1 MADFLAA
8 LCDSDPS
15 NPFPLWQNGSVGY
28 CFTQLVLNVVPH
40 AALAF
45 ASACY
50 LNTPRSRWQNFAWS
64 WECRIIISFVMLAL
78 FLIDVVAIIFF
89 PNLNTLWLEVLV
101 DSVAVVAW
109 LVHGLAMIALSRS
122 QYGRSLGPTVLMIFA
137 ILPAPALIIILV
149 ADCQNG
155 QVTCSEYLSSWL
167 RFILISAELSLLLAY
182 IVVLVASHSRRDEQ
196 GSEREPL
203 LQGVSTG
210 PEEQI
215 AAEEGTSWVSRLFYF
230 WMNPLMK
237 QGYNRQIAQP
247 NNVYQ
252 LPPKLRTETIEE
264 LYRKCWQRCALIAS
278 KKETKQPGQK
288 PQPDRSRSP
297 HGNSWSDR
305 RWSGASQ
312 EESTPANKDTEVRL
326 LSVLHKAFGFRY
338 YSLGIL
344 KFMGNMLGFAGPLLL
359 NLLVSFMESGTK
371 QMTKGIWYTL
381 GLFLSTFAGAA
392 ILNQF
397 NYQVMMVGMSVRAAL
412 ISAIYRKALR
422 VNATTLSRFSV
433 GEIVNF
439 MSTDTDRIVNFF
451 PSFHE
456 VWSLPFQFSITL
468 YLLYQ
473 QVGVAF
479 LGGLILGLLL
489 VPINKI
495 IANIIMENNKKM
507 LGHKDSR
514 VMLMTEVLFGMRI
527 IKFYTWE
534 DHFIEKVDNY
544 RKKELH
550 HLRIIKY
557 LDAVCVYMWAALPV
571 VISIVTFV
579 TYTLMGHQLTAAKV
593 FTALALVGMLIM
605 PLNNFPWV
613 LNGILQAK
621 VSLDRIQRF
630 LLLSDQDLR
639 TYYRAGRPDDPN
651 SAIELHNATF
661 SWKPSETSDDQSNG
675 NGETEQDSS
684 LMLLN
689 LNLMLT
695 KGQLIGI
702 VGKVGCGKSSLLAA
716 IMGELNRLEGEV
728 YISTQ
733 VEGFGLAAQESWI
746 QFATIRENILF
757 GNQFDAKRYREV
769 IEACALLED
778 LEVLP
783 NGDQTSVGESGVT
796 LSGGQKARIA
806 LARAVYMDKDVY
818 LLDDPLAAVDA
829 DVANRLMKNCI
840 LGSLKNKTVILCTH
854 RTEFLEEADMVVMME
869 NGRIVKTGTPEEVL
883 KTEEENAK
891 TKKKSKKK
899 AAAKE
904 KGPEVDEK
912 EMEEEQ
918 KEPAEETMEVQLEAR
933 EDEDEEK
940 KVGTVALNVYRSYW
954 LSIGR
959 WLAFLILFSM
969 FLMQATRNLS
979 DWWLSHWI
987 SHLQNKNGSIPS
999 NHSTWDYSRQKMRFI
1014 RSLSIQ
1020 ELSPDVKL
1028 FLIIF
1033 GGIAAANTAF
1043 TAVRAF
1049 LFACGAIHAAVVIH
1063 NKLLLR
1069 VMKATT
1075 SFLDTTP
1082 IGRIVN
1088 RFSTDLYSVDD
1099 TLPFILNIFLATLY
1113 GLLGMVLM
1121 ISYSLPWI
1129 MLILVPLGI
1138 IYFYLQRYYRFT
1150 SRELKRLTA
1159 ITLSPIYTQFSETLK
1174 GLTTVRASRAIVR
1187 FEKENS
1193 RRLELNQR
1201 CLYAANTA
1209 MQWLD
1214 IRLQM
1219 IAVTVVTSIAVIAV
1233 IEHSLSRGSPGLVG
1247 LALSYALSITN
1258 LLSGAISS
1266 FTQTETQMVSVER
1279 LDEYTTEIP
1288 SEPQDDSVEVS
1299 STWPQRGLILFQ
1311 DVVLVYRPGL
1321 PTVLNGINVKIN
1333 PGEKV
1338 GIVGRTGSG
1347 KSSLFLA
1354 LFRMVELT
1362 EGQIFIDSVDTR
1374 TVSLLELRSR
1384 MAIIPQDPFLFSGT
1398 VRENLDPLTHHT
1410 DQELW
1415 DVLHQCHLLEV
1426 THRMGGL
1433 NAELGERGKNLS
1445 IGQKQLMCLARA
1457 LLTKSKILC
1466 IDEAT
1471 ASVDQKTDQLL
1482 QETIRRQFAEKTVLT
1497 IAHRINTIMDSDRV
1511 LVMDAGTLKEFDSP
1525 DVLSED
1531 RDSYFYHLIHSDEL

>member
-8 LCDSDPS
+8 FCDSDPS
-15 NPFPLWQNGSVGY
+15 NPFPLWENGTVGY

-50 LNTPRSRWQNFAWS
+50 LNTPRSRWQNFTWS
-64 WECRIIISFVMLAL
+64 WESRIIISFVMLAL
-78 FLIDVVAIIFF
+78 FLIDVLAIIFF
-89 PNLNTLWLEVLV
+89 PNLKTLWLEVLV
-101 DSVAVVAW
+101 DSVSVIAW

-137 ILPAPALIIILV
+137 VLPAPAFIIILV
-149 ADCQNG
+149 ADCQTG
-155 QVTCSEYLSSWL
+155 QITCSEYLSSWL
-167 RFILISAELSLLLAY
+167 RFILISAELSLLIGY
-182 IVVLVASHSRRDEQ
+182 IVVLVASHSRREEQ

-203 LQGVSTG
+203 LQGQSTE

-215 AAEEGTSWVSRLFYF
+215 AAEEGTSWVSRLFYY
-230 WMNPLMK
+230 WMNPLLK
-237 QGYNRQIAQP
+237 QGYNRQITQP
-247 NNVYQ
+247 DHVYQ
-252 LPPKLRTETIEE
+252 LPPKLRTQTIEE
-264 LYRKCWQRCALIAS
+264 LFQKSLQICKLREAS
-278 KKETKQPGQK
+278 KKGSKQAGQK
-288 PQPDRSRSP
+288 SKPDQVQSP
-297 HGNSWSDR
+297 RRNSWRDR
-305 RWSGASQ
+305 RPSAKIQ
-312 EESTPANKDTEVRL
+312 EETTQANQDTEIP
-326 LSVLHKAFGFRY
+326 LSAVLHKAFGFRY

-344 KFMGNMLGFAGPLLL
+344 KFTGNMLGCAGPLLL
-359 NLLVSFMESGTK
+359 NLLVNFMESGTK
-371 QMTKGIWYTL
+371 QINKGIWYTL
-381 GLFLSTFAGAA
+381 GLFLSTFIGA
-392 ILNQF
+392 IVLNQF
-397 NYQVMMVGMSVRAAL
+397 NYHVMMIGMSVRSAI

-422 VNATTLSRFSV
+422 VNAICISKFSV

-456 VWSLPFQFSITL
+456 VWSLPFQFGIIL

-489 VPINKI
+489 IPINKI
-495 IANIIMENNKKM
+495 IANLIMENNKKM
-507 LGHKDSR
+507 LGHKDGR
-514 VMLMTEVLFGMRI
+514 VMLMTEILFGIRV

-534 DHFIEKVDNY
+534 NHFTAKVDDY

-550 HLRIIKY
+550 RLRIIKY

-571 VISIVTFV
+571 VISVITFV
-579 TYTLMGHQLTAAKV
+579 TYILMGHQLTAAKV

-630 LLLSDQDLR
+630 LMLSDQDL
-639 TYYRAGRPDDPN
+639 TKYYTADPSEDSN
-651 SAIELHNATF
+651 SAVELHDATF
-661 SWKPSETSDDQSNG
+661 SWRPCETSDEEAEHDGS
-675 NGETEQDSS
+675 
-684 LMLLN
+684 MVLLN
-689 LNLMLT
+689 LNLILR
-695 KGQLIGI
+695 KGQLTGI
-702 VGKVGCGKSSLLAA
+702 VGKVGSGKSSLLAA
-716 IMGELNRLEGEV
+716 IMGELNRLDGEV
-728 YISTQ
+728 YISTLE
-733 VEGFGLAAQESWI
+733 EGFGLAAQESWI

-757 GNQFDAKRYREV
+757 GHPFDDKRYQEV
-769 IEACALLED
+769 IETCALSED

-783 NGDQTSVGESGVT
+783 DGDQTSVGENGVT

-829 DVANRLMKNCI
+829 DVANHLMKDCI
-840 LGSLKNKTVILCTH
+840 LGILKDKTVILCTH
-854 RTEFLEEADMVVMME
+854 RTEFLDAADMIVMME
-869 NGRIVKTGTPEEVL
+869 NGKIIEIGTPDEVL
-883 KTEEENAK
+883 KKAEDNHK
-891 TKKKSKKK
+891 TKRKNSKKK

-904 KGPEVDEK
+904 EQIEVV
-912 EMEEEQ
+912 EEET
-918 KEPAEETMEVQLEAR
+918 KAADEIMEVILEAKN
-933 EDEDEEK
+933 EQNEEK
-940 KVGTVALNVYRSYW
+940 KVGTVSLQVYRTYW
-954 LSIGR
+954 MSVGKL
-959 WLAFLILFSM
+959 LAFLVLLSI

-987 SHLQNKNGSIPS
+987 SHLKHKTDSTS
-999 NHSTWDYSRQKMRFI
+999 NSNSEMDPTHHMMRFI
-1014 RSLSIQ
+1014 RSLFNTSI
-1020 ELSPDVKL
+1020 SPDVK
-1028 FLIIF
+1028 FYLIVF
-1033 GGIAAANTAF
+1033 GVIGAANTVF
-1043 TAVRAF
+1043 SGMRAF
-1049 LFACGAIHAAVVIH
+1049 LFACGAIRAAVVVH
-1063 NKLLLR
+1063 HKLLLR
-1069 VMKATT
+1069 TMQGTVC
-1075 SFLDTTP
+1075 FFDTTP

-1088 RFSTDLYSVDD
+1088 RFSSDLYSVDD
-1099 TLPFILNIFLATLY
+1099 ALPFILNIFLATLF

-1129 MLILVPLGI
+1129 MLVLMPLAI
-1138 IYFYLQRYYRFT
+1138 VYFYLQRYYRFT

-1174 GLTTVRASRAIVR
+1174 GLTTIRASRAVPR
-1187 FEKENS
+1187 FEKENN

-1219 IAVTVVTSIAVIAV
+1219 IGVTVVTSIAVIAV
-1233 IEHSLSRGSPGLVG
+1233 IEHSLSRGNPGLVG
-1247 LALSYALSITN
+1247 LALSYALSVTS
-1258 LLSGAISS
+1258 LLSGVISS

-1279 LDEYTTEIP
+1279 LDEYITEIP
-1288 SEPQDDSVEVS
+1288 SEHQDEYLEVS
-1299 STWPQRGLILFQ
+1299 PTWPPRGMILFQ

-1321 PTVLNGINVKIN
+1321 PAVLNGINIKIN
-1333 PGEKV
+1333 PGEKI

-1362 EGQIFIDSVDTR
+1362 EGRIFIDGVDTR
-1374 TVSLLELRSR
+1374 TIRLLDLRSN

-1398 VRENLDPLTHHT
+1398 VRENLDPLNHHT
-1410 DQELW
+1410 DQELQV
-1415 DVLHQCHLLEV
+1415 VLHQCHLQEV
-1426 THRMGGL
+1426 TSKMGGL
-1433 NAELGERGKNLS
+1433 TAELGERGKNLS

-1497 IAHRINTIMDSDRV
+1497 IAHRINTIMDSHRV
-1511 LVMDAGTLKEFDSP
+1511 LVMDAGTVKEFDSP
-1525 DVLSED
+1525 DVLSQD
-1531 RDSYFYHLIHSDEL
+1531 KKSHFYHFLHGDELE